1 MKVMHPRQGL
11 TRCIT
16 VRYQIGTSHTLLS
29 GEAAE
34 TKSPFPLFKETDT
47 FKEFS
52 EKAAFDAYKIFWL
65 FSQSPLSLQLCK
77 NGLEHYG
84 TASDT
89 SDK

>member
-1 MKVMHPRQGL
+1 MGGVHLVPTGNAREDIKQEYL
-11 TRCIT
+11 TRC
-16 VRYQIGTSHTLLS
+16 
-29 GEAAE
+29 
-34 TKSPFPLFKETDT
+34 SPGRLQKLNRPRLCLEETDT

-52 EKAAFDAYKIFWL
+52 EKAAFDAHKISCF